1 MDVQLYVYDLSQA
14 SHRSLSSGNLPLSDR
29 YFQGLARQYSMALTG
44 VQIDAIYHTAIVL
57 NDVEYFFGQGIHR
70 KVPGSTHHG
79 RPMKI
84 IPLGQTDLPL
94 DVIEEYIESL
104 EDIYTPESYDLFV
117 HNCNNFSQDL
127 AMFLVGKSIPD
138 EIRSLP
144 ETFLRTPIGQMLR
157 GQIDQSMRTMTQA
170 PDAVSGRN
178 ASSRTPTTTTTTPTS
193 KLANG
198 TTIPPRP
205 VSNGVVHKAHTPA
218 IINAQQATDE
228 PGHVHYVSSISELDA
243 LLSSARHSCAVI
255 FFTSA
260 TCPPCKIVYPTY
272 DELAAEAGTRSGA
285 KLIKIDISASHS
297 AHAIAQRYSVRATPT
312 FITFLKGQKQDEW
325 AGANSAQLRGNVRL
339 LLQMARP
346 KQHQHATL
354 KLPSFQRFIKKPI
367 LYSRAPPLDKLLAKI
382 GPKFSSG
389 QSVQDLVSYIRTRDE
404 KGMTEAPLPNL
415 HAFSDYLTTSYAS
428 LPTETHFAVIDLV
441 RCAAVDSRV
450 SSFLSTEHGH
460 KLLSTVLSHGD
471 EFSSSPYNIQSTSLQ
486 LACNLFSSNVFQEQL
501 FHTHTQTHTN
511 GGATNGDNGLKL
523 KNMIESLASQCLL
536 SPHLNARSMAAALV
550 YNLVAYVHN
559 ERVNPAVHEDDKGD
573 DKNGGDGEGE
583 EATTAP
589 SDDLSAALLESI
601 ISFEDVASASRSGA
615 ASTGNVKESF
625 HALLLALGM
634 LLYGC
639 PPENMLWDLCTA
651 MDLRETL
658 KGLKTSKLGVKDE
671 PLLKEVGDELL
682 GKGGF

>member
-1 MDVQLYVYDLSQA
+1 
-14 SHRSLSSGNLPLSDR
+14 
-29 YFQGLARQYSMALTG
+29 MALTG
-44 VQIDAIYHTAIVL
+44 VQIDAIYHTAIVV
-57 NDVEYFFGQGIHR
+57 NNVEYFFGQGIHR

-127 AMFLVGKSIPD
+127 AMFLVGKNIPD

-170 PDAVSGRN
+170 PDAVAGRN
-178 ASSRTPTTTTTTPTS
+178 VAKTPATS
-193 KLANG
+193 KPTPKPTNG
-198 TTIPPRP
+198 APISSTPAT
-205 VSNGVVHKAHTPA
+205 NGVVPKVHTPA
-218 IINAQQATDE
+218 IINAQQVRDE
-228 PGHVHYVSSISELDA
+228 PGHVHYVSSISELDT

-312 FITFLKGQKQDEW
+312 FITFLRGQKQDEW
-325 AGANSAQLRGNVRL
+325 AGANPAQLRGNVRL
-339 LLQMARP
+339 LLEMARP

-354 KLPSFQRFIKKPI
+354 RLPSLQRLIEKPI
-367 LYSRAPPLDKLLAKI
+367 LYSRTPPLDKLLAKI
-382 GPKFSSG
+382 GPTFSSH
-389 QSVQDLVSYIRTRDE
+389 QSVQDLVSYIRTRDD

-415 HAFSDYLTTSYAS
+415 HSFSDYLTSSYAS
-428 LPTETHFAVIDLV
+428 LPTETHFAIIDLV

-450 SSFLSTEHGH
+450 SSFLATEHGH
-460 KLLSTVLSHGD
+460 TLLRTLLSHGD
-471 EFSSSPYNIQSTSLQ
+471 DFSNAPYNIQSTSLQ

-501 FHTHTQTHTN
+501 FRSHEPTHPNAN
-511 GGATNGDNGLKL
+511 GNGEGTKVQLKET
-523 KNMIESLASQCLL
+523 IESLASQCLL

-550 YNLVAYVHN
+550 YNLSSYVHN
-559 ERVNPAVHEDDKGD
+559 ARMQPREEGSSEDGAD
-573 DKNGGDGEGE
+573 E
-583 EATTAP
+583 ETTAAP

-601 ISFEDVASASRSGA
+601 ISFGDVA
-615 ASTGNVKESF
+615 ASTSTSTSVGNIKETL

-634 LLYGC
+634 LLYAA
-639 PPENMLWDLCTA
+639 PPENMLWDLCQA

-658 KGLKTSKLGVKDE
+658 KGLKSSSKLGVRDE
-671 PLLKEVGDELL
+671 PLLKEVGDEVL